1 MPEQQPAA
9 KADCVEQFW
18 QHVERL
24 DVHVVERARQFH
36 RRRGA
41 VAGARI
47 DEHAGAGR
55 GLQFFGKVAPQAGG
69 AEAFVQHHDGR
80 RLLGRR
86 ADHAVFEIGGAD
98 GEEAGGGEGW
108 S

>member
-1 MPEQQPAA
+1 MSEQQAST
-9 KADCVEQFW
+9 KADGIEQFR

-24 DVHVVERARQFH
+24 DVHVVERARQFC

-47 DEHAGAGR
+47 GEHAGAGR
-55 GLQFFGKVAPQAGG
+55 GLQLVGKVAPQPGG

-80 RLLGRR
+80 RLFGRWT
-86 ADHAVFEIGGAD
+86 DHAVFEIGGAD
-98 GEEAGGGEGW
+98 GEEA
-108 S
+108 

>member
-1 MPEQQPAA
+1 MSEQQAAA
-9 KADCVEQFW
+9 KADRIEQFR

-24 DVHVVERARQFH
+24 DVHVVERARQFY

-41 VAGARI
+41 IAGARI
-47 DEHAGAGR
+47 GEYAGAGR
-55 GLQFFGKVAPQAGG
+55 GLQFFRKVAPQPGG

-80 RLLGRR
+80 RLLGRW

-98 GEEAGGGEGW
+98 GEEA
-108 S
+108 